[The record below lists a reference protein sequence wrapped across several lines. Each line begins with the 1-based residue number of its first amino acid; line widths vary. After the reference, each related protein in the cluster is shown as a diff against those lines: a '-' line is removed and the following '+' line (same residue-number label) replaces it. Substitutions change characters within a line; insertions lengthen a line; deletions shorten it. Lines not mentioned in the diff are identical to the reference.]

1 MRTHDCE
8 PTLTDSQVLDF
19 CKTGYLPLEGV
30 VSDDVNQRVVEFMDD
45 HAPHIEPGDFAN
57 HEPNEILDEDWFID
71 GVICNPVAAGAVR
84 TLLGPNFTLPP
95 IMSSHRVHMPAR
107 AYGWHRD
114 GGSLSS
120 HELNYLQV
128 YYYPQD
134 TTVEMGATAFL
145 PGSHLYWPF
154 GQGSSG
160 LYGMF
165 RGSVSSAAPAGSI
178 FISAYSVWHRRTKS
192 TAVGHSQS
200 AEVQLLAHV
209 GAAAR
214 LGARAG
220 FRSRDG
226 GLRPWPRCRAR
237 AATVLL
243 GRGAHVL
250 LAIRA
255 LGRLSGAG
263 RPGLAEDRA
272 GGLPTLW
279 LSGRPHRSARPA
291 TGELSPRPQTETP

>member
-19 CKTGYLPLEGV
+19 CKSGYLPLEGV
-30 VSDDVNQRVVEFMDD
+30 VSDDVNQRVVDFMND

-57 HEPNEILDEDWFID
+57 HEPNEILDEDWFVD
-71 GVICNPVAAGAVR
+71 GVLCNPAAAGAVR
-84 TLLGPNFTLPP
+84 CLLGPDFALPR

-165 RGSVSSAAPAGSI
+165 RGTVSSAAPAGSI

-192 TAVGHSQS
+192 TASGIRNLLKYNYWRTTAPQRDWIREPDFDPATAVYGPGPDAPPAPRQS
-200 AEVQLLAHV
+200 YLAV
-209 GAAAR
+209 AR
-214 LGARAG
+214 MYFWL
-220 FRSRDG
+220 
-226 GLRPWPRCRAR
+226 C
-237 AATVLL
+237 
-243 GRGAHVL
+243 GRL
-250 LAIRA
+250 DDFQA
-255 LGRLSGAG
+255 LGGQG
-263 RPGLAEDRA
+263 WPKVGPVDYRPYGFPGD
-272 GGLPTLW
+272 PTD
-279 LSGRPHRSARPA
+279 
-291 TGELSPRPQTETP
+291 PRVQQKAS